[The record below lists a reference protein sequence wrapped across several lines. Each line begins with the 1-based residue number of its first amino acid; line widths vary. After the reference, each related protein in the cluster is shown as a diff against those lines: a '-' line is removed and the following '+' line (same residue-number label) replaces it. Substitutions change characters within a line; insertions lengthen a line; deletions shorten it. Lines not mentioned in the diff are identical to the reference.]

1 MKKAGGD
8 DGIYEGGEPEN
19 EITELVVD
27 PDEEEVTN
35 PKKFRIR
42 YKEVADWRKS
52 MNFFTAFW
60 KGQLRK
66 NDYQIIYSSTVSLIV
81 LVIGA
86 WLISSA
92 SKSYLGITIIVPFAH
107 YQLAAF
113 SQMKTLSTDEPMNIL
128 EYICFATAYVIQ
140 YGWGVANLYLTYGF
154 FRKKTTDVT
163 YPDPGT
169 YVVVNLIVIPFITS
183 SVSSVLKWT
192 DNKGKLD
199 RFLIG
204 QLVMTLIQGI
214 AMLICAFIYM
224 TYVQGAIISGIILIL
239 IYIGFQ
245 VYIYQ
250 KNDYYMPPFWS
261 NINLLIAVISIIAA
275 FVVSLCV
282 PGFTV
287 FLGFSISTWLLS
299 VLLFV
304 FGFGRIMLD
313 YRNLKQKPV
322 FFSPWVFP
330 IYKFDPKKQ
339 DVVKHNLSAICM
351 ISSLVIMIAWSILA
365 TVWYTPIHVGVSL
378 SIIFEVMLLLL
389 VIFLIQISQ
398 LQLKK
403 LANLIDQKILRRA
416 WIEAKVNYVGN
427 RSAFC
432 RQELVTFEEYWQRK
446 NLFRNKV
453 RLVEGRAKLNLEE
466 TYEEV

>member
-66 NDYQIIYSSTVSLIV
+66 NDYQIIYSSMVSLIV

-275 FVVSLCV
+275 FVVSL
-282 PGFTV
+282 
-287 FLGFSISTWLLS
+287 
-299 VLLFV
+299 
-304 FGFGRIMLD
+304 
-313 YRNLKQKPV
+313 
-322 FFSPWVFP
+322 
-330 IYKFDPKKQ
+330 
-339 DVVKHNLSAICM
+339 
-351 ISSLVIMIAWSILA
+351 
-365 TVWYTPIHVGVSL
+365 
-378 SIIFEVMLLLL
+378 
-389 VIFLIQISQ
+389 
-398 LQLKK
+398 
-403 LANLIDQKILRRA
+403 
-416 WIEAKVNYVGN
+416 
-427 RSAFC
+427 
-432 RQELVTFEEYWQRK
+432 
-446 NLFRNKV
+446 
-453 RLVEGRAKLNLEE
+453 
-466 TYEEV
+466 